1 MRALTYHGQ
10 LFFLITLAAVILIAT
25 ASMAFALTDLDYSL
39 GKSKYGESFVSDEES
54 FHGADSA
61 FLSIDDDGNYIRIS
75 VTLDEPLSIENL
87 NQMVMWIDP
96 QLGNGIVQLD
106 LFMDGDGSD
115 SYNSKSSQ
123 DLRLRSIKESWS
135 DMEMLQNEWNEL
147 DGFDLNFE
155 KYGDKTFASS
165 NLQACLDR
173 LKEVR
178 LVRLYL
184 TLYKDGNVPT
194 TSAFFDYIKIGNQ
207 VISFEPL
214 EEEEIKDGP
223 ASASP
228 GGKIT
233 YTITYG
239 NNQLDPVDLVV
250 RESYDPRTT
259 FIEAYPAPD
268 PGTNSVW
275 TFHNLAP
282 GAHGQITVKVKTKKS
297 TCKAS
302 INGAVFGTGYT
313 STNSLLNMNFDSY
326 LVTNSVTVSAKGS
339 SGESNLSASVTTTI
353 RPIDGSAL
361 SFGEHGSGTF
371 SSREKLSYSPSSIS
385 VSRTINGSRSPV
397 FLNLSHHAISLPLAW
412 FSGLQGENMVR
423 GIRWDNQFYQ
433 ADLLNLSYS
442 LQLSKSQSFLETSSH
457 FRGWADIANS
467 WPGAETNQRFVGE
480 FDLSGSSRAKW
491 SNKSSKTQDAG
502 LECCP
507 LIEGW
512 QEQDSE
518 G

>member
-1 MRALTYHGQ
+1 
-10 LFFLITLAAVILIAT
+10 
-25 ASMAFALTDLDYSL
+25 MAHALTDLDYTL
-39 GKSKYGESFVSDEES
+39 GKSKYGASYVSDEES
-54 FHGADSA
+54 FHGTDSA
-61 FLSIDDDGNYIRIS
+61 FLSIDDDGSYIRIS
-75 VTLDEPLSIENL
+75 VSMDEPISIEDLDQL
-87 NQMVMWIDP
+87 NMWIDP
-96 QLGNGIVQLD
+96 QLGDGNIQLD
-106 LFMDGDGSD
+106 LFMDGDGSG

-123 DLRLRSIKESWS
+123 DVRLRSIKESWS
-135 DMEMLQNEWNEL
+135 EIEISSDQWSEL
-147 DGFDLNFE
+147 DGFDLFYE
-155 KYGDKTFASS
+155 KYGDKAFPSCS
-165 NLQACLDR
+165 LQDCLGM
-173 LKEVR
+173 LKNVN
-178 LVRLYL
+178 LVRLYI
-184 TLYKDGNVPT
+184 TLYKDGKAPR
-194 TSAFFDYIKIGNQ
+194 TSAFFDYIKIGDQ

-228 GGKIT
+228 GGQLT

-250 RESYDPRTT
+250 RESYDPRT
-259 FIEAYPAPD
+259 FFFEAYPAPD
-268 PGTNSVW
+268 PGTNNVW

-313 STNSLLNMNFDSY
+313 STNSLLNTNFDSY
-326 LVTNSVTVSAKGS
+326 LVTNSVTISAKGS
-339 SGESNLSASVTTTI
+339 SGESNLSASATTTI

-371 SSREKLSYSPSSIS
+371 SSKEKLSYSPSSIS
-385 VSRTINGSRSPV
+385 VSRTINGSRSLAH
-397 FLNLSHHAISLPLAW
+397 FNLSRHAILLPLAW
-412 FSGLQGENMVR
+412 FSSLQGENKVR
-423 GIRWDNQFYQ
+423 DIRWDNQFYQ
-433 ADLLNLSYS
+433 ADLLNLSYR

-457 FRGWADIANS
+457 FRGWADITRD
-467 WPGAETNQRFVGE
+467 WPGAESDQRIVGE
-480 FDLSGSSRAKW
+480 FDMVSNDWSKW
-491 SNKSSKTQDAG
+491 ASKGSKTQDAA

-512 QEQDSE
+512 QEQESD